1 MTQDKMRRTITAI
14 AVAGTTLLV
23 VLLAYLVYQWITIA
37 VLNNRIEKAEE
48 DIAYYETLNE
58 QSESD
63 LEYYESDFYKQLA
76 AFKLGLIKGQD

>member
-48 DIAYYETLNE
+48 NVAYYETLNE

>member
-48 DIAYYETLNE
+48 DVAYYEALNE

>member
-1 MTQDKMRRTITAI
+1 MTQEKMRKTITAI

-37 VLNNRIEKAEE
+37 VLNKRIAKAEE
-48 DIAYYETLNE
+48 DVAYYETLNE

>member
-1 MTQDKMRRTITAI
+1 MTQEKMRKTITAI

-23 VLLAYLVYQWITIA
+23 VLLAYLIYQWITIA
-37 VLNNRIEKAEE
+37 VLNNRIAKAEE
-48 DIAYYETLNE
+48 DVAYYETLNE

>member
-48 DIAYYETLNE
+48 NVADYETLNE

>member
-37 VLNNRIEKAEE
+37 VLNKRIAKAEE
-48 DIAYYETLNE
+48 DVAYYETLNE